1 VGTNKRRRVEDGY
14 ECRKRAMRG
23 NQNCRKH
30 RREGT
35 GCLHDITSA
44 RRKEGMLDPEKE

>member
-1 VGTNKRRRVEDGY
+1 VSKTGDERES
-14 ECRKRAMRG
+14 ELW
-23 NQNCRKH
+23 KH